1 MSFKARLRQMK
12 SRFDEAKSSR
22 SAFEDLPDGRY
33 ICRMTKAYLHEAESG
48 KIFAVFS
55 YTVIEGEEQGEVIT
69 DWNNL
74 EHDVGLRIFCE
85 KVQRLGHDVPD
96 DPEEIEDT
104 VKEIAA
110 DQPTVRLRLQSKT
123 KGDRTFQSKN
133 IDRVMEDYDGEGE
146 DDNLAEAVAVVT
158 DTTPEVEDDIE
169 EEVEDDASFAV
180 GDHVK
185 WSKGEGDIINLDDDG
200 QRAVIKRNDNGKK
213 SRVLLSSLT
222 LVASEEEDDEI
233 IDEDDGEE
241 IAVGQS
247 VEIDGQGEGKVVR
260 IDDENSLVHVKM
272 GNGKK
277 IIADPVD
284 IVILRSA

>member
-12 SRFDEAKSSR
+12 SRFEEARSSR

-33 ICRMTKAYLHEAESG
+33 VCRLNKAYLHESESG
-48 KIFAVFS
+48 KMFGVFS
-55 YTVIEGEEQGEVIT
+55 YVVIEGEEKGEVVT

-74 EHDVGLRIFCE
+74 DHDVGLRIFCE

-104 VKEIAA
+104 VKEIAG

-133 IDRVMEDYDGEGE
+133 IDRVMEEYDAEGE

-158 DTTPEVEDDIE
+158 DTTSEVDDEIEDEDDVE
-169 EEVEDDASFAV
+169 EEVEFAA
-180 GDHVK
+180 GDLVQ
-185 WSKGEGDIINLDDDG
+185 WSKGAGKIISLDDDG
-200 QRAVIKRNDNGKK
+200 KRAVIKREDNGKK
-213 SRVLLSSLT
+213 SRVLVSSLSA
-222 LVASEEEDDEI
+222 VEDDG
-233 IDEDDGEE
+233 DGEE
-241 IAVGQS
+241 IIVGQS
-247 VEIDGQGEGKVVR
+247 VEIDGKGEGTVVR

-277 IIADPVD
+277 VVADPVD